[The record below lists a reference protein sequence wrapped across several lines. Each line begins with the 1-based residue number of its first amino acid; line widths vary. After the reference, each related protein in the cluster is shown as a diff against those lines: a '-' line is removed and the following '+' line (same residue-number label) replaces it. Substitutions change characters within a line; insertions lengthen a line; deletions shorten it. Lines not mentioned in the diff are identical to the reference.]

1 MIVNLNTKYM
11 KRQIKILCIL
21 TMFVFSLTY
30 VHGQQAVVTTGGVAT
45 GTGGSVSYTV
55 GQAAYQTFTGTGGAV
70 MQGVQ
75 QPWEVSS
82 PVAVENTEDI
92 SLLMNVYPN
101 PTSGAFKLIVGT
113 LENRNLRF
121 RLYDMNGVM
130 LQDQKIDSEATEIFL
145 QDLSSSIYF
154 LKIMDSNREIK
165 VFKMIRK

>member
-1 MIVNLNTKYM
+1 MEIYM
-11 KRQIKILCIL
+11 KSHIKIICVL
-21 TMFVFSLTY
+21 TLFFFSIAYLQ
-30 VHGQQAVVTTGGVAT
+30 GQQAVVTTGGTAT
-45 GTGGSVSYTV
+45 GAGGSVSYTV
-55 GQAAYQTFTGTGGAV
+55 GQAAYQTFTGTGGSV

-82 PVAVENTEDI
+82 PVAIENTEDI

-101 PTSGAFKLIVGT
+101 PTSGAFKLVVGT

-130 LQDQKIDSEATEIFL
+130 LQDQKIDSEETEIFL

-165 VFKMIRK
+165 IFKMIRK

>member
-11 KRQIKILCIL
+11 KRHIKILSIL
-21 TMFVFSLTY
+21 TMLVFSITY
-30 VHGQQAVVTTGGVAT
+30 LQGQQAVVTTGGVAT

-55 GQAAYQTFTGTGGAV
+55 GQAAYQTFTGTGGTV
-70 MQGVQ
+70 FQGVQ

-82 PVAVENTEDI
+82 PVAIENTEDI

-121 RLYDMNGVM
+121 RLFDMNGVM
-130 LQDQKIDSEATEIFL
+130 LQDQKIDSEETEIFL

-154 LKIMDSNREIK
+154 LKIMDNNREIK

>member
-1 MIVNLNTKYM
+1 ML
-11 KRQIKILCIL
+11 
-21 TMFVFSLTY
+21 VFSITFLQ
-30 VHGQQAVVTTGGVAT
+30 GQQAVVTTGGVAT

-55 GQAAYQTFTGTGGAV
+55 GQAAYQTYTGAGGSV

-75 QPWEVSS
+75 QPWEIST

-101 PTSGAFKLIVGT
+101 PTSGAFKLVVGT

-121 RLYDMNGVM
+121 RIYDMNGVM
-130 LQDQKIDSEATEIFL
+130 LQDQKVDSEETEIFL
-145 QDLSSSIYF
+145 QELSSSIYF
-154 LKIMDSNREIK
+154 LKIMDGNREIK

>member
-1 MIVNLNTKYM
+1 M
-11 KRQIKILCIL
+11 KSHSKNICVLIL
-21 TMFVFSLTY
+21 FFFSIAYLQ
-30 VHGQQAVVTTGGVAT
+30 GQQAVVTTGGVAT

-55 GQAAYQTFTGTGGAV
+55 GQAAYQTFTGTGGSV

-75 QPWEVSS
+75 QPWEISS
-82 PVAVENTEDI
+82 PVAIENTEDI

-101 PTSGAFKLIVGT
+101 PTSGAFKLVVGS
-113 LENRNLRF
+113 LENRDLRF

-130 LQDQKIDSEATEIFL
+130 LQDQKIDSEETEIFL

-154 LKIMDSNREIK
+154 LKIMDNNREIK